1 MSRAREGQKTK
12 TRQRKAAV
20 TTWRKTPTASM
31 AAAVAG
37 GKKVLSSKTFFPKKS
52 VPKKAKPTT
61 KPKPTLKPKV
71 KSQKGRGQPVAALGN
86 WKSLIALH
94 RRTAKDALTRILS
107 TPLASLVTVLV
118 LAVAMSLP
126 AVLSMTLDNLREVAG
141 TSQMTSARAS
151 MYLKSNV
158 SDVQA
163 SRLRESLSH
172 DAAIEQAVYISP
184 AQGLA
189 EFEKYSGLG
198 EALRQLDENPLP
210 GVIEVVPKDAS
221 PLAVSNLRNRLSR
234 MTGVDEV
241 RVDSAWLKRLQS
253 ILKLGDRIF
262 TGVSVLI
269 ALAVLLA
276 VGNTIRLLVMNR
288 TEEIR
293 VIKLVG
299 GSDGFVIL
307 PFLYSGF
314 WYGLL
319 GGVLASVMTATLWG
333 VVADPAQELAS
344 LYQSSFRPGFPGLE
358 ISFTLIVSGMIMGVC
373 GAFLASWRQLRQID
387 P

>member
-1 MSRAREGQKTK
+1 MSRTEKGLRARA
-12 TRQRKAAV
+12 RQRKAAV
-20 TTWRKTPTASM
+20 TTWRKTSRE
-31 AAAVAG
+31 
-37 GKKVLSSKTFFPKKS
+37 
-52 VPKKAKPTT
+52 KPNP
-61 KPKPTLKPKV
+61 KPKPKV
-71 KSQKGRGQPVAALGN
+71 RQRKSHGQSISALDN
-86 WKSLIALH
+86 WTSLIGLH
-94 RRTAKDALTRILS
+94 RRVSREALSRILS
-107 TPLASLVTVLV
+107 TPLASLITVLV

-126 AVLSMTLDNLREVAG
+126 AVLSMALDNLREVAG
-141 TSQMTSARAS
+141 SNQMTSARAS
-151 MYLKSNV
+151 MYLKSNI
-158 SDVQA
+158 SDAQA
-163 SRLRESLSH
+163 LQLRESLAH
-172 DAAIEQAVYISP
+172 DAAIEQATYISP
-184 AQGLA
+184 AQGLT

-210 GVIEVVPKDAS
+210 GVIEIVPKDVS

-253 ILKLGDRIF
+253 ILKLGNRIF

-319 GGVLASVMTATLWG
+319 GGLSAAVITATLWSS
-333 VVADPAQELAS
+333 VAGPAQELAS
-344 LYQSSFRPGFPGLE
+344 LYQSSFRPGFPGLA
-358 ISFTLIVSGMIMGVC
+358 ITFTLIVSGMIMGVG
-373 GAFLASWRQLRQID
+373 GAFLASWRQLRRID